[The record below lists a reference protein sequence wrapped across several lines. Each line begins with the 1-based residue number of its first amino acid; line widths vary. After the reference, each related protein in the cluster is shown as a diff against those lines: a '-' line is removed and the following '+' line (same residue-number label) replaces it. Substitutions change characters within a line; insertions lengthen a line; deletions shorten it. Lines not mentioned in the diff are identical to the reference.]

1 MLSSQEGLSSLCPA
15 PLGPACSRVLRS
27 QGESGHERMRSR
39 VEGSVLWP
47 WKTWGLVGLGPKA
60 QQHSQKEVGKLLP
73 SDSAW
78 EERRRRCA
86 LEMTLLEK
94 RKKNYP
100 RANLDFFPIGE
111 MFDHVPYKGQ
121 PHWPTPVVRAASQHR
136 MLLKLDYRPLI
147 RIQLALLYINKI
159 RTLERIMLCE
169 FQMDCDNRPVFSVV
183 VGSCQM
189 GPGWTGLLS

>member
-15 PLGPACSRVLRS
+15 PLRPACSRVLRS
-27 QGESGHERMRSR
+27 QGESGRERRRSR

-111 MFDHVPYKGQ
+111 MFNHIPYEGQ
-121 PHWPTPVVRAASQHR
+121 PHRPTPVVRAASQHR